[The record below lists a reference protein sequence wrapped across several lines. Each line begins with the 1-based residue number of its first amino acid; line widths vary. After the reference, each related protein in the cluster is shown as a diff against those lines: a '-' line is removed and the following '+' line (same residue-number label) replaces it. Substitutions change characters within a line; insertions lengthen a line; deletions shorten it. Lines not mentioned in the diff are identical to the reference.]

1 MLFNNVSGIHI
12 RSRLVVSDDSKVL
25 RATKITPKVVLWT
38 SKVVLN
44 HTKDIISKFSY
55 DVIMY
60 NSMYQSSDHFSS
72 T

>member
-12 RSRLVVSDDSKVL
+12 RSRLVVSDDSKVV

-44 HTKDIISKFSY
+44 HNIISKFSY